1 MNIHW
6 IYRAYYKVSKTIYYI
21 HVYECQVPCQELE
34 IQKLAGPS
42 SCLQEAILWWQEW
55 SQQDNDGPG
64 GKYYN
69 VGVCARGGN
78 VLSYHKGI
86 PEGPT
91 NEKLHGEEFLGCFCV
106 EFCLKRGRVI
116 VYAKS

>member
-42 SCLQEAILWWQEW
+42 SCLQEAIQ
-55 SQQDNDGPG
+55 PG
-64 GKYYN
+64 ISHD
-69 VGVCARGGN
+69 VPA
-78 VLSYHKGI
+78 
-86 PEGPT
+86 
-91 NEKLHGEEFLGCFCV
+91 
-106 EFCLKRGRVI
+106 
-116 VYAKS
+116 YALDEQGDSLQS